1 MNEGLM
7 EKVVSLCKRRGFV
20 YPSSEIY
27 GGIGSCWDYGP
38 LGVELK
44 NNLRDCWWKAM
55 TYCRE
60 DIVGLDASI
69 MMHPEVWKASGHVD
83 SFVDTMVDCK
93 VCKARYKAEE
103 ANTGSCPKC
112 GGGLT
117 EARLFN
123 LLFRTHIGSIE
134 EESTLIYLR
143 PETAQG
149 IYVNFI
155 NVVNTSRKKVPFGIA
170 QTGKA
175 FRNEITVGNFIFR
188 MKEFEQMEMQF
199 FVKPETADKW
209 FEEWKT
215 ARMSWYCSLG
225 IDPARLRFREHGE
238 DELAHYAKRA
248 CDVQYEFPFGW
259 QEIEGVHNRTDF
271 DLCRHSEHSG
281 KDLKYFDET
290 AGEKYFP
297 YIIETSAGLDRI
309 LLACV
314 VDAYR
319 EEPERIVMG
328 FSPRIAPVKTG
339 VYPLVK
345 RDGMPEIARNIY
357 LELRK
362 HMKVF
367 YDESG
372 SIGRRYRRQDE
383 AGTPF
388 GITVDSQTLEDNT
401 ATLRSRDD
409 MNQER
414 IKIDRILDKMM
425 KETVF
430 SDEGLVKE

>member
-1 MNEGLM
+1 MNDKLM

-93 VCKARYKAEE
+93 VCKARYKAED

-199 FVKPETADKW
+199 FVKPETADGW

-215 ARMSWYCSLG
+215 ARMSWYRSLG

-271 DLCRHSEHSG
+271 DLRRHSEHSG

-388 GITVDSQTLEDNT
+388 GITVDSRTLEDNT

-425 KETVF
+425 KETVNRW
-430 SDEGLVKE
+430 